1 MIEASRTPVNAQAA
15 KQLSRGSGRVETLEE
30 AMRIV
35 IDHLKRP
42 ELCAEMRQA
51 VDVRAAY
58 VMTISVEPTWRSA
71 HGMSVSV
78 KQCMKSATPGNNAK
92 VFFGELV

>member
-1 MIEASRTPVNAQAA
+1 MITADRSPINKQAA
-15 KQLSRGSGRVETLEE
+15 SQLSRGNGRVQTLEE

-51 VDVRAAY
+51 VDARAAY
-58 VMTISVEPTWRSA
+58 VITISVEPTWKSD
-71 HGMSVSV
+71 HGMSIIV
-78 KQCMKSATPGNNAK
+78 KQCMKSATPGNRAK